1 MNIDLT
7 RLRSNIDKKVLIDIT
22 YSFDKEILGNDIK
35 SLDNVKIKG
44 EITKNSLD
52 DYILKVNIKGIAILP
67 CRVTLKDVPYEI
79 DINIEDSLLNL
90 YELIGKKEEKI
101 TNSIDIFPIIW
112 ENIFMEIPTFVVSP
126 EAKDI
131 KIEGDGWSYNK
142 IKQEENEFSKL
153 KDLF

>member
-7 RLRSNIDKKVLIDIT
+7 RLNSNIDKKVLIDIT

-52 DYILKVNIKGIAILP
+52 DYILKVNIQGTAILP
-67 CRVTLKDVPYEI
+67 CRITLKDVPYEI
-79 DINIEDSLLNL
+79 NINIEDSLLNL

-131 KIEGDGWSYNK
+131 EIEGDGWSYNK
-142 IKQEENEFSKL
+142 TNQEENEFSKL